1 MAALRG
7 ISCFMSVEVGKVLE
21 GKVISVMPFGAFVS
35 LPEGRTGLVHISEVA
50 LDYVQNV
57 SDHLKESD
65 EVKVKVVSIDEKGK
79 ISLSIKKVMLDERKN
94 NRSGG
99 HAKKTGE
106 RSNAPVRPANVDWTA
121 NKAAAPE
128 LSFEDKMSKFKTDSD
143 ERMQDIKRSFDSKRS
158 GGGYRRSSGSY

>member
-1 MAALRG
+1 
-7 ISCFMSVEVGKVLE
+7 MSVEVGKVLE

-57 SDHLKESD
+57 SDHLKEND

-94 NRSGG
+94 KSGG
-99 HAKKTGE
+99 HTKRTNE
-106 RSNAPVRPANVDWTA
+106 RSNAPVRPANVDWSA
-121 NKAAAPE
+121 SKSAAPE